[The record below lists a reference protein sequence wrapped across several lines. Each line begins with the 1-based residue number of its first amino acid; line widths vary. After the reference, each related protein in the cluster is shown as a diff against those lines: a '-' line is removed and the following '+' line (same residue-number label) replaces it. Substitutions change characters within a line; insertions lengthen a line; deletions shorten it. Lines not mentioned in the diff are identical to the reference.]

1 MFWLGSLGLDNY
13 GIVLIIVVYLIN
25 ILLFYFFFSVVDLL
39 VFDLDN
45 EIGLVRVI

>member
-1 MFWLGSLGLDNY
+1 MCFSQ
-13 GIVLIIVVYLIN
+13 VVWECRYLWDCFDYCCILN